1 MTWTRIPKMLI
12 TADDPRYDNARRAW
26 DLTVDQH
33 PAAVAMPRTA
43 EELAAAVTQAA
54 AAGLQVAVQGTGH
67 GAAALGSLDAAVL
80 VKTSAMRGVTI
91 APTARLARVEAGAR
105 WGEVVQAA
113 AGHGLAALAGSSPD
127 LGVAGYTLGGGLS
140 SLSRRHGLAAQSVL
154 AAEVVT
160 ASGRL
165 LRVDARHEPELFW
178 ALRGGGGSFA
188 AVTALELRLIPFPEA
203 IAGLLF
209 FPLERA
215 REVLQTWR
223 GWAAEVPE
231 DMASCGRL
239 LHRPPLPHLPG
250 PVQGRSFAVV
260 EAVHLGP
267 AADTDELLA
276 PLRALRPLRD
286 TVRQATPVDLLTL
299 HLDPPGPL
307 PAVSDGV
314 LLEELPAEAID
325 ALVAVAG
332 PTPGSHP
339 LSVEL
344 RHLGGSL
351 CRPASDPGALGTLD
365 AAFLL
370 TVAGTAGE
378 TATAHAVRAQIQQ
391 VQQALA
397 PWRAARDFANFHHRA
412 QDATRLFPPQ
422 VLKRL
427 QQIKQAY
434 DPAGVFQASYPITRG
449 RPDY

>member
-1 MTWTRIPKMLI
+1 MTRTRTPKTLI
-12 TADDPRYDNARRAW
+12 TPDDPRYDNARRAW

-33 PAAVAMPRTA
+33 PAAIALPRTA
-43 EELAAAVTQAA
+43 EELAAAVTHAA

-67 GAAALGSLDAAVL
+67 GAATLGSLDAAVL
-80 VKTSAMRGVTI
+80 VKTTTMRGVTI
-91 APTARLARVEAGAR
+91 APAARLARVEAGAR
-105 WGEVVQAA
+105 WGEVVRAA
-113 AGHGLAALAGSSPD
+113 AEHGLAALAGSSPD

-203 IAGLLF
+203 TAGLLY
-209 FPLERA
+209 FPPERA
-215 REVLQTWR
+215 RDVLQTWR
-223 GWAAEVPE
+223 SWAADVPQ

-239 LHRPPLPHLPG
+239 LQLPPPPHVPG
-250 PVQGRSFAVV
+250 PVWGWSFAVV
-260 EAVHLGP
+260 EAVHLGS
-267 AADTDELLA
+267 AADTDQLLA

-286 TVRQATPVDLLTL
+286 TVRQATPLDLLTI
-299 HLDPPGPL
+299 HLDPLGPL
-307 PAVSDGV
+307 PRVSDGV
-314 LLEELPAEAID
+314 LLDELPAEAID

-332 PTPGSHP
+332 PRSGAHP

-351 CRPASDPGALGTLD
+351 RHPASDAGALGTLD

-370 TVAGTAGE
+370 TASGLAAE
-378 TATAHAVRAQIQQ
+378 PATAQAVRAQIGQ

-412 QDATRLFPPQ
+412 HDATSLFPPQ
-422 VLKRL
+422 VLRRL
-427 QQIKQAY
+427 RQVKQSY
-434 DPAGVFQASYPITRG
+434 DPAGVFQASHPITRQ
-449 RPDY
+449 PDYQ